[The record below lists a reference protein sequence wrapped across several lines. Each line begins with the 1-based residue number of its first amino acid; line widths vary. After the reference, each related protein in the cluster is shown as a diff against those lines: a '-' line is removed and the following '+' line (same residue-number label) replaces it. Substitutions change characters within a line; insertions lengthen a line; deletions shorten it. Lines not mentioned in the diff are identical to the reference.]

1 MELTVYGSVGLGF
14 GGVLVFFLCMFFF
27 FFSNVIYFKLLEFI
41 VIKIGKVPYP
51 QSLMLVS
58 SFIREFRNTN

>member
-1 MELTVYGSVGLGF
+1 MALWVWDLG
-14 GGVLVFFLCMFFF
+14 VFWFFFCVCFFF